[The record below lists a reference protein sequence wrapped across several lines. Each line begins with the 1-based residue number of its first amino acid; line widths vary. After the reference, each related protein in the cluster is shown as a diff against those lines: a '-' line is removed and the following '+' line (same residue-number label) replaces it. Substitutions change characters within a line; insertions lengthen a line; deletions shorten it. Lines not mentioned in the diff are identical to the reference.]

1 MFMKRLQ
8 CLVALVVWTA
18 LAYGGLGGILVQ
30 FHIFRGVS
38 NYVGDSN
45 VELYDRDK
53 PITVNNFIRLMKA
66 GAFQNSFF
74 HRCEPNFVLQG
85 GGYFALN
92 PFDTN
97 IIGPPY
103 SDLGA
108 VGNFGN
114 ITNEYGVGP
123 VYNNVFG
130 TIAMAKAAGN
140 TNSANSQF
148 YFNLANNTGLDGPG
162 SNNSYVVFGHVL
174 SGTNVLSAF
183 NGYSKG
189 NHIVNLM
196 DTEGPGGL
204 FPTLP
209 TGTTA
214 TNAPPYY
221 HLVYYIANFLTEQVA
236 LATNGSR
243 QISWNSISG
252 LTNSVEYTTNLG
264 SAWSPLTNLV
274 GTGGTMSVIDT
285 NTTDLER
292 LYRTHIL
299 P

>member
-1 MFMKRLQ
+1 ML
-8 CLVALVVWTA
+8 VWTA
-18 LAYGGLGGILVQ
+18 LAHAGFGGTLVQ
-30 FHIFRGVS
+30 FHIFLGVS
-38 NYVGDSN
+38 NYMGDIN

-53 PITVNNFIRLMKA
+53 PITVNNFIRLIRA

-85 GGYFALN
+85 GGYLALN

-103 SDLGA
+103 SDLGV

-123 VYNNVFG
+123 VYNNAYG
-130 TIAMAKAAGN
+130 TIAMAKVAGN

-148 YFNLANNTGLDGPG
+148 YFNLTNNTALDGPG

-174 SGTNVLSAF
+174 SGTNVLNMF

-189 NHIVNLM
+189 NHIVNLT
-196 DTEGPGGL
+196 DTEGAGGL

-209 TGTTA
+209 TGATG
-214 TNAPPYY
+214 TNAPPYNQ
-221 HLVYYIANFLTEQVA
+221 LVYYIANFLTEQVT
-236 LATNGSR
+236 LTTNGSR
-243 QISWNSISG
+243 QISWNSITG
-252 LTNSVEYTTNLG
+252 LTNRLEYTTNLG

-274 GTGGTMSVIDT
+274 GNGATMSVTDT
-285 NTTDLER
+285 NTVDLER
-292 LYRTHIL
+292 LYRIHIL
-299 P
+299 Y

>member
-1 MFMKRLQ
+1 MKRLH
-8 CLVALVVWTA
+8 CLVALLVWMA
-18 LAYGGLGGILVQ
+18 LAHAGFGGTLVQ
-30 FHIFRGVS
+30 FHIFLGVS
-38 NYVGDSN
+38 NYVGDIN

-53 PITVNNFIRLMKA
+53 PITVNNFIRLIKA
-66 GAFQNSFF
+66 GAYQNSFF

-85 GGYFALN
+85 GGYFTEN

-103 SDLGA
+103 SDLGF

-123 VYNNVFG
+123 VYNNAYG
-130 TIAMAKAAGN
+130 TIAMAKAAIS

-148 YFNLANNTGLDGPG
+148 YFNLVNNTQLDGPG

-174 SGTNVLSAF
+174 SGTNVLNMF
-183 NGYSKG
+183 NTYSIG
-189 NHIVNLM
+189 NHIVNLA
-196 DTEGPGGL
+196 GL

-209 TGTTA
+209 TGTTG
-214 TNAPPYY
+214 TNPPPYY
-221 HLVYYIANFLTEQVA
+221 QLVYYIANFLTEQVSFT
-236 LATNGSR
+236 TNGAR

-264 SAWSPLTNLV
+264 SAWNPLTNLV
-274 GTGGTMSVIDT
+274 GNGATMSVIDT
-285 NTTDLER
+285 NTTDSER
-292 LYRTHIL
+292 LYRIHIL